1 MTTMEPRKQ
10 KALEAAGFQV
20 GDAADFLE
28 LSGEERSLVELRL
41 AVSRAIRERRK
52 GLNLSQAQVA
62 ARMKSTQ
69 ARVAKIEAGDPGV
82 SLDLMFS
89 GLFAVGG
96 GLADLTMASSPKARR
111 GRGTRRVSG
120 SDCFLLRVSREPLT
134 SCCFSESIVSNLPL
148 SYKMGRI

>member
-28 LSGEERSLVELRL
+28 LTDEERSLVELRL

-96 GLADLTMASSPKARR
+96 GLADLTMVSSSKARPD
-111 GRGTRRVSG
+111 TRTGVG
-120 SDCFLLRVSREPLT
+120 
-134 SCCFSESIVSNLPL
+134 
-148 SYKMGRI
+148 K